1 MSAAPATGTL
11 PVVAPAVVA
20 PVATPAPQVPLLA
33 MRGSADAAA
42 CEGDAC
48 LVPGMVA
55 DPAAAGS
62 GAAAD
67 ADPAADLA
75 RVRDAIDS
83 GRAI

>member
-1 MSAAPATGTL
+1 MSAVPVTDAL
-11 PVVAPAVVA
+11 PVVASPF
-20 PVATPAPQVPLLA
+20 A

-48 LVPGMVA
+48 LVPGA
-55 DPAAAGS
+55 LDAAAS
-62 GAAAD
+62 LAASD
-67 ADPAADLA
+67 ASAAADLA

>member
-1 MSAAPATGTL
+1 MSGAPATDAL
-11 PVVAPAVVA
+11 PVVPS
-20 PVATPAPQVPLLA
+20 PFA

-48 LVPGMVA
+48 LVPGARTTAGSPAGSPAA
-55 DPAAAGS
+55 DPAPEASA
-62 GAAAD
+62 
-67 ADPAADLA
+67 AADLA